1 MAKAD
6 NIEMEKRMADCIEVV
21 INEGMQR
28 KDFLRYASDK
38 WEVSERQAET
48 YWKRVWDFVA
58 EKYSKENHEIVDEH
72 VRQLWR
78 LYNLCVK
85 KKDYQTSRGILQ
97 DLAKLKGI
105 NEPDKKDITSGGE
118 SIKIIIG
125 VDEDDD

>member
-28 KDFLRYASDK
+28 KDFVQYCSDN
-38 WEVSERQAET
+38 WQISERHADT
-48 YWKRVWDFVA
+48 YWKRVWTFVA
-58 EKYSKENHEIVDEH
+58 EKYSQENHKIVDEH

-85 KKDYQTSRGILQ
+85 KKDYQTARGILQ

-105 NEPDKKDITSGGE
+105 NEPEKKDITSNGE